1 MITYSKESAI
11 RDTELAR
18 TREAM
23 IKDNQAEHN
32 KVVHEITEWSFD
44 RLVTHYMDRI
54 SVLLLE
60 SANNGCDALIYDMP
74 EDPRICK
81 LIIEELHEAGY
92 DVVKNIT
99 TFSLTPEFIEI
110 RWDE

>member
-11 RDTELAR
+11 RDRKLAKTYEEL
-18 TREAM
+18 
-23 IKDNQAEHN
+23 IKDAQAEHN
-32 KVVHEITEWSFD
+32 KVVHGITEWSFD
-44 RLVTHYMDRI
+44 RLVAHYMDRI

-92 DVVKNIT
+92 DVVKNT
-99 TFSLTPEFIEI
+99 TTLSPNSEFIEI

>member
-1 MITYSKESAI
+1 MITYSRESAI
-11 RDTELAR
+11 RDTELAK

-23 IKDNQAEHN
+23 IKDVQAEHN
-32 KVVHEITEWSFD
+32 KVIYGITEWSFD
-44 RLVTHYMDRI
+44 RLVTHYTDRI

-60 SANNGCDALIYDMP
+60 SAVNGCDALIYDMP

-81 LIIEELHEAGY
+81 LIIEELREAGY
-92 DVVKNIT
+92 DVVSNT
-99 TFSLTPEFIEI
+99 TLSPNTEFIEI

>member
-1 MITYSKESAI
+1 MITYSRESAI
-11 RDTELAR
+11 RDRKFIKTCEEL
-18 TREAM
+18 
-23 IKDNQAEHN
+23 IKDRQVEHN
-32 KVVHEITEWSFD
+32 KVLYGITEWSFD
-44 RLVTHYMDRI
+44 KLVAHYMDRI

-60 SANNGCDALIYDMP
+60 SAINGCDALIYDMP

-92 DVVKNIT
+92 DVIKNT
-99 TFSLTPEFIEI
+99 TALSLTPEFIEI